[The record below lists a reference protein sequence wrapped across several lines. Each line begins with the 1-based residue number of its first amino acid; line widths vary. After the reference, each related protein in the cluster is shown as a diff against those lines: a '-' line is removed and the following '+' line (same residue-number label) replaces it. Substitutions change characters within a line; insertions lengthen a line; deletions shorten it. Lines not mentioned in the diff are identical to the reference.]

1 MYNFSYVTTEGI
13 VKTVNQDAL
22 LIKIAEYKKH
32 KILFSAVCDGM
43 GGLYCGEKASS
54 FVISG
59 VSEWFEK
66 EYPKIIKK
74 GGNILEIRQSLDECL
89 HRLNDDIIDN
99 TEKGKS
105 MGTTFTSLLIDP
117 ILDIT
122 LTGHVGDTRLYKIFT
137 DHIEVVTMDHSV
149 VAEEVRR
156 GIISEEEARNDSRQ
170 NQITNCIGVASKN
183 RIYDFIIQTPQTDC
197 VYMICSDG
205 FRKMITETEINTYLS
220 PDVNLDNDSLKSNL
234 ERLLALN
241 IQRKETDN
249 ITALAL
255 KYTKGNDI

>member
-22 LIKIAEYKKH
+22 MIKIAKYKNH
-32 KILFSAVCDGM
+32 EILFSAVCDGM
-43 GGLYCGEKASS
+43 GGLYGGEKASS

-59 VSEWFEK
+59 ISEWFER
-66 EYPKIIKK
+66 EYPAIIRS
-74 GGNILEIRQSLDECL
+74 GGSVLEIRQSLDECL

-99 TEKGKS
+99 TETGKA
-105 MGTTFTSLLIDP
+105 MGTTLTSLLIDP
-117 ILDIT
+117 VLNIT
-122 LTGHVGDTRLYKIFT
+122 LTAHVGDTRLYKIFA
-137 DHIEVVTMDHSV
+137 DRLEVVTMDHSV

-156 GIISEEEARNDSRQ
+156 GIISEEQARRDKRQ

-183 RIYDFIIQTPQTDC
+183 RIYDFIIQQPETDC

-205 FRKMITETEINTYLS
+205 FRKMITEDEISIYLS
-220 PDVNLDNDSLKSNL
+220 PDINIDNSSLKSNL
-234 ERLLALN
+234 EHLLGLN
-241 IQRKETDN
+241 IQRRESDN

-255 KYTKGNDI
+255 KYTKETDI